1 MNKKNILLINYS
13 PSLLIKWL
21 RELIH
26 NLQLNLEK
34 AKIS

>member
-1 MNKKNILLINYS
+1 MNKKNILFINYS
-13 PSLLIKWL
+13 PLLLIKWL

-34 AKIS
+34 AK